1 MYNQIGD
8 WMKTIINNC
17 CNEIVIKNSRFITF
31 LFKFYDNDDVNNYLN
46 IVRDKYPK
54 ATHYTYAYITESFRK
69 SSDDGEP
76 GGTAGVPM
84 LSILEKE
91 DLINCLVITVRYFG
105 GIKLGAGGLVR
116 AYSKSVRDSINSDNL
131 CDLEYGYEIEII
143 TSYDKQ
149 KELDYLL
156 KDYEII
162 NKYYDENVVYI
173 VLIPIN
179 DLNLICNYK
188 YNIINNRLI
197 KKVAK

>member
-1 MYNQIGD
+1 
-8 WMKTIINNC
+8 MKTIINNYH
-17 CNEIVIKNSRFITF
+17 NEIIIKNSRFITM
-31 LFKFYDNDDVNNYLN
+31 LFKFYDNDDISKY
-46 IVRDKYPK
+46 IEIAKEKYPK
-54 ATHYTYAYITESFRK
+54 ATHYTYAYITESFKK

-91 DLINCLVITVRYFG
+91 DLINCLAITIRYFG

-116 AYSKSVRDSINSDNL
+116 AYSKSVRDSINEDNL
-131 CDLEYGYEIEII
+131 CEVENGYEIEITI
-143 TSYDKQ
+143 SYDRQ
-149 KELDYLL
+149 KDLDYLL

-162 NKYYDENVVYI
+162 NKSYDENVIYT

-179 DLNLICNYK
+179 DLDLISNYK